1 MDISSRLMKIV
12 EMVPVCDTVADIGTD
27 HGYVLIELLKRKK
40 IRKGIASDNKEM
52 PLEKAR
58 RNAAAEN
65 VMHLMDFRLGSGFE
79 TMKTGEAN
87 GAVIAGMG
95 GILISELLESAAE
108 VIRELD
114 FILLQPA
121 QNPEILRKYLYEH
134 HYEVIEEEL
143 VREDRRYYEYLMVK
157 YDPVQSQLL
166 SNHLDYVV
174 GDLLLRKKHPLL
186 KEYLTSKITELEEI
200 KDKIQLDSENARRKN
215 EEIVQKINELRGVR
229 DGSAG

>member
-1 MDISSRLMKIV
+1 MDISSRLMKIA
-12 EMVPVCDTVADIGTD
+12 EMVPVSDTVADIGTD

-40 IRKGIASDNKEM
+40 IRRGIASDNKKM

-65 VMHLMDFRLGSGFE
+65 VAHLMDFRLGSGFE
-79 TMKTGEAN
+79 TMKKGEAS

-95 GILISELLESAAE
+95 GILISELLEGATE
-108 VIRELD
+108 IIRELD

-121 QNPEILRKYLYEH
+121 QNPEILRKYLYEN
-134 HYEVIEEEL
+134 HYKIIDEEL

-157 YDPVQSQLL
+157 YDPAQSQLL
-166 SNHLDYVV
+166 QNHLDYVV
-174 GDLLLRKKHPLL
+174 GDLLLGKKHPLL

-200 KDKIQLDSENARRKN
+200 KEKIRLTSENAKRKN
-215 EEIVQKINELRGVR
+215 QEIDQKINELRSVR
-229 DGSAG
+229 DGSTG